1 MLRINRIILF
11 CIKNQ
16 KIVSIFFICIMPNT
30 TESFLSRF
38 FSIFQVIHILSLI
51 LKNKEISKSLWISR
65 ALSFDSSLHTVWIHG
80 SRESSSGEAAGVSR
94 ESNECGRWDEINDDD
109 KCNAA
114 GEIDMLSE
122 PQSPKSGVVI
132 GPLILWLEYEWGD
145 EDDPEDDGQ
154 GDKLIEEE
162 STDPTEIE
170 QPNWLFITIGD
181 DNEAFA
187 WNGA

>member
-1 MLRINRIILF
+1 MTFQISKYVANLCQILPKIF
-11 CIKNQ
+11 LLVTH
-16 KIVSIFFICIMPNT
+16 IVSF
-30 TESFLSRF
+30 
-38 FSIFQVIHILSLI
+38 I
-51 LKNKEISKSLWISR
+51 LKNKEIFKSLWITR
-65 ALSFDSSLHTVWIHG
+65 ILSFDSSLHTVWIHG

-154 GDKLIEEE
+154 GDKLIVEE

-170 QPNWLFITIGD
+170 QPNWLFITIGGD
-181 DNEAFA
+181 KEAFA